1 MVLWI
6 KYERKADTAFNNR
19 GLFLGVIT
27 QGGLVKD
34 NKDRR
39 LPVFFSLNDAG
50 PILQNK
56 EMEAAARG
64 GASA

>member
-50 PILQNK
+50 PIL
-56 EMEAAARG
+56 
-64 GASA
+64 

>member
-27 QGGLVKD
+27 QSGLEKTIRTGGFRSFLV
-34 NKDRR
+34 
-39 LPVFFSLNDAG
+39 
-50 PILQNK
+50 
-56 EMEAAARG
+56 
-64 GASA
+64 